1 MKINCCL
8 IMLMKFHI
16 TPKKKKINYSKIIK
30 IKIYI
35 IKYFIYYINKK
46 MRGRKKS
53 IFKLNKKK

>member
-1 MKINCCL
+1 
-8 IMLMKFHI
+8 MLMKFHI